1 MVDRIRI
8 GVVDEHP
15 LFRQGVVRTIE
26 RHPRMVVVAEGG
38 SANDARKIAAQTE
51 LHILLLGMRGGDL
64 AVAREVLAAQ
74 ARLRVVILTASD
86 DEEHLSEAIRAGAS
100 GYILK
105 GVSAIELLRAM
116 DVIHRGEPY
125 ITPSLASRV
134 LMQLKIEPVLA
145 VSADATE
152 ERRIAL
158 TRREQQVLG
167 HVTQGL
173 TNMEIAAELGVSIT
187 AIKHS
192 MSNVFRKIRVR
203 NRVEAVSVA
212 QKLRL
217 V

>member
-26 RHPRMVVVAEGG
+26 RHPRMVVVAEGS

-64 AVAREVLAAQ
+64 AIAREVLAAQ
-74 ARLRVVILTASD
+74 AGLRVVILTASD

-134 LMQLKIEPVLA
+134 LMQLKIEPVL

-152 ERRIAL
+152 ERRVEL

-203 NRVEAVSVA
+203 NRVEAVSMA